1 MNISI
6 ISFLLALV
14 TISTLV
20 VVLLKKKATP
30 ARTSYRPQHDVSTKE
45 NSLGRLDEGLV
56 QSRWAEIQA
65 MQNSG
70 PSGLKAALVDA
81 DKLLD
86 YCMIGKGFTGETMG
100 DRLKSGGERF
110 NNLNA
115 VWSAH
120 KLRNQ
125 LAHEVEH
132 DIVPE
137 QIRRAINDLGMA
149 IRELGVRL

>member
-1 MNISI
+1 MKQK
-6 ISFLLALV
+6 V
-14 TISTLV
+14 
-20 VVLLKKKATP
+20 KP
-30 ARTSYRPQHDVSTKE
+30 ARKEYRVSHQENEVTQPQGLNV
-45 NSLGRLDEGLV
+45 GLV
-56 QSRWAEIQA
+56 QSKWAEITT

-70 PSGLKAALVDA
+70 PSGLKNALMEA

-100 DRLKSGGERF
+100 DRLKSGGSQF
-110 NNLNA
+110 SNLDA
-115 VWSAH
+115 VWGAH

-137 QIRRAINDLGMA
+137 QVKHSIQSLGNA
-149 IRELGVRL
+149 IRELGVLIQ